1 MELYITYNEIS
12 CRYPTTNLSILTTS
26 LCVHS
31 DFCSNANGGELKI
44 ARVLV
49 LKLKLN
55 YPNKDTRNCQEKGKK
70 IIHLK
75 PNQLA
80 PSIYIMKELCFLSLD
95 Q

>member
-55 YPNKDTRNCQEKGKK
+55 YPNNCMFDLIKNVAYTDVRING
-70 IIHLK
+70 
-75 PNQLA
+75 PW
-80 PSIYIMKELCFLSLD
+80 
-95 Q
+95 